1 MVVRILDR
9 FLEFSNS
16 FRSTLSLHVESV
28 IKHAVGYIFACFD
41 AAGMKCFSPT
51 NENPVD
57 NLQTSM

>member
-9 FLEFSNS
+9 LLEFSNS
-16 FRSTLSLHVESV
+16 FRSTLSLESV

-41 AAGMKCFSPT
+41 AAGIKCFLPT

-57 NLQTSM
+57 SLQTSM